1 MQKILQSTFISSI
14 YSVKRKLENIIF
26 KTFVQVRVFSGLS
39 FFIGGVRRRLFHN
52 DVQIACVFTKPRE
65 IHGFTVCLV
74 LFLKIPHRSEW
85 PLAGTHP

>member
-39 FFIGGVRRRLFHN
+39 FFIGGVRRHLFHN
-52 DVQIACVFTKPRE
+52 DVQIACAD
-65 IHGFTVCLV
+65 TVTDTETDKERP
-74 LFLKIPHRSEW
+74 LF
-85 PLAGTHP
+85 

>member
-52 DVQIACVFTKPRE
+52 VATARK
-65 IHGFTVCLV
+65 L
-74 LFLKIPHRSEW
+74 
-85 PLAGTHP
+85 PLSLTTLCQMQNLRQ